1 MSAVTT
7 DPKVW
12 QSVFLD
18 RARPL
23 TRRWRRQRLGA
34 RALGTLWLPVG
45 AMLVLLLLQRWTLV
59 ELPGGAAA
67 ILLPPVL
74 WALGLGGWWLID
86 RPSAVRLAH
95 LTDTALGLDERLSTA
110 YEL

>member
-7 DPKVW
+7 DPQVW

-34 RALGTLWLPVG
+34 RALATLWLPIAAIMG
-45 AMLVLLLLQRWTLV
+45 LLLLQRWTLV
-59 ELPGGAAA
+59 
-67 ILLPPVL
+67 
-74 WALGLGGWWLID
+74 
-86 RPSAVRLAH
+86 
-95 LTDTALGLDERLSTA
+95 
-110 YEL
+110 